1 MLGELI
7 SLGVAV
13 SWTIA
18 ALASE
23 VGSKRLGVFV
33 MNVWRMAVALLFS
46 AILLWL
52 TFGKPYP
59 AYASATTWL
68 WLLGSGVV
76 GYFFGDWCLFNSYLT
91 IGSRMGQLFMTLA
104 PMFTAFAAWVMIG
117 QTLSWL
123 SLLAMCVT
131 LLGIAISVF
140 GHDRDHHMSLNLPLK
155 GILYGIGAAMGQ
167 GFGLVL
173 SKIGLDHY
181 THDLSHLSLI
191 TSPFSLNTSPSSLD
205 PSHLSL
211 ITSPFSLNTSHLS
224 LITSPFSLNTSPSSL
239 DPSHLSL
246 ITSPSTLDPSHLSLI
261 TYHLSLNTLLPSHLS
276 LITSHLS
283 LFTFPFSLNTLLPFA
298 SNMIRCVAGLLCFTT
313 WLILSGHGG
322 RLRQSLG
329 DRRGLVAMLIAVLS
343 GPFIG
348 VGFSLM
354 AVQYTAA
361 GIASTIMAMTPI
373 LILLPSRWL
382 FGQPITPRNLLGAVI
397 SVIGVSLFFL

>member
-181 THDLSHLSLI
+181 TNDLAVSTLL
-191 TSPFSLNTSPSSLD
+191 TSPSTLLPSPSTLD
-205 PSHLSL
+205 
-211 ITSPFSLNTSHLS
+211 TSHLS
-224 LITSPFSLNTSPSSL
+224 LITSPFSLE
-239 DPSHLSL
+239 
-246 ITSPSTLDPSHLSLI
+246 
-261 TYHLSLNTLLPSHLS
+261 
-276 LITSHLS
+276 
-283 LFTFPFSLNTLLPFA
+283 TLLPFA

-322 RLRQSLG
+322 RMRQSLG

-382 FGQPITPRNLLGAVI
+382 FGQPITPRNILGAVI

>member
-1 MLGELI
+1 MIGELI
-7 SLGVAV
+7 SLGVAF

-46 AILLWL
+46 AILLWF

-104 PMFTAFAAWVMIG
+104 PMFAAFTAWVMIG
-117 QTLSWL
+117 QTLSWM
-123 SLLAMCVT
+123 SLLAMTVT
-131 LLGIAISVF
+131 LLGIAISVL

-155 GILYGIGAAMGQ
+155 GVLYGIGAAMGQ
-167 GFGLVL
+167 GVGLVL
-173 SKIGLDHY
+173 SKIGVDHY
-181 THDLSHLSLI
+181 TQDLAS
-191 TSPFSLNTSPSSLD
+191 SSLV
-205 PSHLSL
+205 
-211 ITSPFSLNTSHLS
+211 TAQ
-224 LITSPFSLNTSPSSL
+224 SSL
-239 DPSHLSL
+239 EN
-246 ITSPSTLDPSHLSLI
+246 I
-261 TYHLSLNTLLPSHLS
+261 
-276 LITSHLS
+276 
-283 LFTFPFSLNTLLPFA
+283 LPFA
-298 SNMIRCVAGLLCFTT
+298 SNMIRCVAGLLCFSS
-313 WLILSGHGG
+313 WLILSGHAG
-322 RLRQSLG
+322 RMHESLKE
-329 DRRGLVAMLIAVLS
+329 RRGLLAMLIAVLS

-382 FGQPITPRNLLGAVI
+382 FGQPITARNLLGAII